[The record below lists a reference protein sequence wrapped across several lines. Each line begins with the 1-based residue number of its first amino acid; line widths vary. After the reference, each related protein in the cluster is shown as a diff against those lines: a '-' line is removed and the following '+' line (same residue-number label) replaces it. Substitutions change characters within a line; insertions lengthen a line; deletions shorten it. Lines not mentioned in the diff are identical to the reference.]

1 MIGMHRLI
9 RFAAIAAVV
18 AATVS
23 CGSVVR
29 TGRGSSFM
37 VIDSLLGIRGA
48 ATLGT
53 PSSTLTSDVIT
64 NVISPAPCSATA
76 PCPTVF
82 GDLGTAQI
90 RVVMKDAGSEA
101 PTSATPINAIT
112 ITRYHVRYIRSDGRN
127 TPGVDVPFE
136 FDGTVT
142 ATASTTPATVGF
154 SLVRIQA
161 KQEAPLVLLINSS
174 TIFTLLAEVTF
185 YGADQ
190 AGNVSSVTGSID
202 VNVGNFGDQ

>member
-142 ATASTTPATVGF
+142 ATASTTPASVGF
-154 SLVRIQA
+154 SLVRVQA

-174 TIFTLLAEVTF
+174 TVFTLLAQVTF

-202 VNVGNFGDQ
+202 INVGNFGDQ

>member
-1 MIGMHRLI
+1 MHRLI

-23 CGSVVR
+23 CGTVVR

-53 PSSTLTSDVIT
+53 PSATLTSDVIT
-64 NVISPAPCSATA
+64 NVISPSPCSATA

-82 GDLGTAQI
+82 ADLGTAQI
-90 RVVMKDAGSEA
+90 RVVMKDAGSES
-101 PTSATPINAIT
+101 PTTATPINAIT

-142 ATASTTPATVGF
+142 ATASTTPASVGF
-154 SLVRIQA
+154 SLVRVQA

-174 TIFTLLAEVTF
+174 TVFTLLAQVTF

-202 VNVGNFGDQ
+202 INVGNFGDQ

>member
-1 MIGMHRLI
+1 MHRLI

-127 TPGVDVPFE
+127 TPGVDVPYE

>member
-1 MIGMHRLI
+1 MHRLI